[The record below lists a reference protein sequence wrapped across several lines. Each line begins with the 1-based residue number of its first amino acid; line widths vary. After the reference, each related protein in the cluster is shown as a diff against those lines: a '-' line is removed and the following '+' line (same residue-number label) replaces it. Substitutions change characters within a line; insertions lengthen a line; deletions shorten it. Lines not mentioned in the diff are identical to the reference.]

1 MKKSRQ
7 LSFLPDPPKTRRA
20 APLARLQGIV
30 IDPDEIVTTLDQA
43 IEKLG
48 REIGRIG
55 TVLNQIG
62 DYELVGSFSH
72 LYGNHI
78 MRYADVLLKQRILQ
92 DPSSDTLLQL
102 LNPALDRLNEETEL
116 EL

>member
-20 APLARLQGIV
+20 ASLARQQGIV
-30 IDPDEIVTTLDQA
+30 IDPDEIIASLDEA

-48 REIGRIG
+48 REVGRIG
-55 TVLNQIG
+55 TILNQIS

-92 DPSSDTLLQL
+92 DQSGDALLKL
-102 LNPALDRLNEETEL
+102 LGPALDRLNEETEL